1 MKVWSR
7 GRGLPRPS
15 FLKGVFS
22 PMVHS
27 WKLVDLGLL
36 DYVHAW
42 RLQHAC
48 VEKRRRGLWN
58 DDLFFLVEHPSVFT
72 CGRRGG
78 AEHLCV
84 PPNTLEAQGIPL
96 LSVERG
102 GSITYHG
109 PGQLV
114 AYPIVHLPSAGWR
127 PVAWVTALE
136 EVMIQ
141 TARRFGIDA
150 TRDPRNRGV
159 WVRGNKLGSIG
170 IAVRSGISF
179 HGLALNVTTDLQPFG
194 WIHPCGL
201 ADMAV
206 TSLALEAEAM
216 LNMQEVKEVFT
227 ACAQAVLGVRLERT
241 DLSALQ
247 LNTEETLHGRP

>member
-1 MKVWSR
+1 M
-7 GRGLPRPS
+7 PRLS
-15 FLKGVFS
+15 FFDGVFS
-22 PMVHS
+22 PMVRS

-36 DYVHAW
+36 DYAHAW

-48 VEKRRRGLWN
+48 VEQRRRGLWN
-58 DDLFFLVEHPSVFT
+58 HDVFFLVEHPSVFT

-84 PPNTLEAQGIPL
+84 PPKILDAQGIPL

-102 GSITYHG
+102 GSITYHA

-114 AYPIVHLPSAGWR
+114 AYPIVHLHSAGWKA
-127 PVAWVTALE
+127 VAWVTALE

-141 TARRFGIDA
+141 TARRFGVEA
-150 TRDPRNRGV
+150 ARDPRNRGV
-159 WVRGNKLGSIG
+159 WVRGKKLGSIG

-179 HGLALNVTTDLQPFG
+179 HGLALNVINDLEPFG

-201 ADMAV
+201 ADVAV
-206 TSLALEAEAM
+206 TSLALETRTM
-216 LNMQEVKEVFT
+216 LDMQEVKEVFT
-227 ACAQAVLGVRLERT
+227 ACAQAVLGVCFERV

-247 LNTEETLHGRP
+247 LDKGETLHGRP